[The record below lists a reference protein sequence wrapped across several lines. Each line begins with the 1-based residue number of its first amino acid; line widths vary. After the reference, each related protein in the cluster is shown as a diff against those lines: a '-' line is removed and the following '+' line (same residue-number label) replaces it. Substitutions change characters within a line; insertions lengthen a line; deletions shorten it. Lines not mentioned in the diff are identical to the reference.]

1 MTISIGGNNTNHG
14 NQVVGEGNISTTDD
28 HQRFSETPWQPVL
41 EHVMTLSL
49 PSQQHSNAINLLGKM
64 SVVDDNTDQS
74 AIAKM
79 IDQIMTYKGL
89 ARVVLAAASATPAG
103 VILAPLI
110 RGALEAT
117 KI

>member
-28 HQRFSETPWQPVL
+28 HQRLAETPWQPVL
-41 EHVMTLSL
+41 EHVMTL

-64 SVVDDNTDQS
+64 SVVDANTDQPVL
-74 AIAKM
+74 AKM
-79 IDQIMTYKGL
+79 IDQIMSYKGL

-103 VILAPLI
+103 AILAPLI